1 MRTIIALS
9 LLLASLVAIHAAGE
23 TNISGNI
30 DGKKLELAPDIQT
43 KVIEITTKLLATCGN
58 VSVQPKNTIQNARRQ
73 SHLELVFTPPRKF
86 DLAP

>member
-58 VSVQPKNTIQNARRQ
+58 ISAQPKNTIRNARRQ